1 MKVLECFIALTL
13 LSVVNSHPINM
24 ICVPACNPDITVNE
38 GFITEWLN
46 NSRTT
51 GLIDDLLNIAS
62 TDVSQLITQC
72 LKYQ

>member
-1 MKVLECFIALTL
+1 
-13 LSVVNSHPINM
+13 M

-38 GFITEWLN
+38 GFVTEWLN
-46 NSRTT
+46 NSHTT
-51 GLIDDLLNIAS
+51 CTGVIDDLMNIAS